1 MNKRRALVSA
11 LVTMA
16 VAWGLLGATL
26 AAGATPRLGL
36 DLQGGFA
43 VRLVA
48 PEGTDTDV
56 LDKAVEIMRQRI
68 EALGGVQEPEIAV
81 AGDNAV
87 EVQLPG
93 VTDRDRALAA
103 IGSTGDL
110 SFRQVI
116 QIGPLPGVSPVYAE
130 FGLDPPGLD
139 LDPIVS
145 EGEGEDTTTTTT
157 TAPPDEAL
165 VPTTP
170 ALTVAIDCSGGS
182 PAGIDTA
189 AVLPVETFDTVDPDT
204 GLTLIDDPAA
214 DAWLL
219 EPDSGLI
226 YHVGPALLTGADL
239 SGASAEFG
247 GGSVGA
253 GGWVVDPSFTG
264 DGGEKFRCAT
274 GALASFNIADPRRRF
289 AIVLDGEVVSAPVVA
304 EGVGTEGLSPSAV
317 TITIGG
323 GDDQQ
328 GEAEDLATVL
338 RYGALPATFETDRVE
353 AVSAS
358 LGDDSLRAGLIAGVG
373 GLILVGLA
381 LLLYYRALGL
391 IAIAGLSV
399 FGSLLLF
406 LFSFLGE
413 TQGVTLTLA
422 GVAGIVVSIGITSDS
437 YIVYFERIKEEVRNG
452 RSVRAAVD
460 NGFRRAFRTIL
471 TADAVSLFGAILL
484 FLLAV
489 GAVKG
494 FAVALGLATVID
506 VIVAALFTRFATA
519 YLVRTKLGDGGRFSI
534 RGAVGMEPATD
545 PAGAEA

>member
-1 MNKRRALVSA
+1 MSKRRALLIA
-11 LVTMA
+11 LTTLFI
-16 VAWGLLGATL
+16 AWGALAATL

-48 PEGTDTDV
+48 PDGTDTEV
-56 LDKAVEIMRQRI
+56 LDKAVEIMRRRI
-68 EALGGVQEPEIAV
+68 ESLGGVQEPEIAV

-103 IGSTGDL
+103 IGSTGEL

-116 QIGPLPGVSPVYAE
+116 SIGQLPGVSPIYAE
-130 FGLDPPGLD
+130 FGVDPPGFAAD
-139 LDPIVS
+139 LAEAGDEAA
-145 EGEGEDTTTTTT
+145 EGDTTTTTT
-157 TAPPDEAL
+157 TAPAGPPDGW
-165 VPTTP
+165 P
-170 ALTVAIDCSGGS
+170 AN
-182 PAGIDTA
+182 
-189 AVLPVETFDTVDPDT
+189 VDFDT
-204 GLTLIDDPAA
+204 GLTIVDDPSQE
-214 DAWLL
+214 AWLL

-226 YHVGPALLTGADL
+226 YHVGPALLTGADIT
-239 SGASAEFG
+239 GADAQFAGGSLG
-247 GGSVGA
+247 GGV

-264 DGGEKFRCAT
+264 DGGDKFREAT
-274 GALASFNIADPRRRF
+274 GQLATFNIADPRRRF
-289 AIVLDGEVVSAPVVA
+289 AIVLDGAVVSAPVVA
-304 EGVGTEGLSPSAV
+304 EGVGPEGLSPSAV

-323 GDDQQ
+323 GEDQQ
-328 GEAEDLATVL
+328 SEAEDLATVL

-353 AVSAS
+353 SVSAT
-358 LGDDSLRAGLIAGVG
+358 LGDDSLNAGLVAGLG
-373 GLILVGLA
+373 GLILVGMA
-381 LLLYYRALGL
+381 LLFYYRALGL
-391 IAIAGLSV
+391 VAIAGLSV

-406 LFSFLGE
+406 LFAFLGE

-460 NGFRRAFRTIL
+460 NAFPRAFRTIL
-471 TADAVSLFGAILL
+471 TADAVSLFGAVLL

-494 FAVALGLATVID
+494 FAVALGLATIID
-506 VIVAALFTRFATA
+506 VIVAAFFTRYATA
-519 YLVRTKLGDGGRFSI
+519 FLVRTRLGDGGRFSI
-534 RGAVGMEPATD
+534 RGATGLPVAAETAE
-545 PAGAEA
+545 AGA